1 MLDISKLISDF
12 IVAQWLEDDP
22 DDDDIAF
29 TFDEFNPNNP
39 KIQMLFENG
48 TDKKVWITRNIYR
61 VEHSCKLSIFV
72 RPVNYMPL
80 TIDAAKATFLAIK
93 IEVDRIL
100 NLKFGITGIQAT
112 ELGGWK
118 DIDFEVGRDAKGKT
132 GKEPITFVAE
142 QVIRTIYYEGEFA

>member
-29 TFDEFNPNNP
+29 TFDEYNQHNP
-39 KIQMLFENG
+39 KIQILIENG
-48 TDKKVWITRNIYR
+48 PDKKVWITRNIYR
-61 VEHSCKLSIFV
+61 VEHSCKLSIYL
-72 RPVNYMPL
+72 RPVNYMPP

-93 IEVDRIL
+93 FEVDRIL

-112 ELGGWK
+112 ELSGWK
-118 DIDFEVGRDAKGKT
+118 DIDFEVGRDSKGKT

-142 QVIRTIYYEGEFA
+142 QIIRCTYYEGAYN